1 MAALVS
7 LDDPAALDPRR
18 VGAKAA
24 RLAEA
29 RQRGYPVL
37 RGMVVPV
44 ECSAA
49 ALARTGSILRRSGLG
64 AARVVAASMPVDED
78 LRASLASAGTLGASL
93 VVRSSTRLD
102 DDGRW
107 SGAFASLADIQPD
120 ELHVAVRSCW
130 ASVFTSE
137 AVARFEASGERRD
150 RVGMAV
156 LIQPQV
162 HPDAGGWTRVK
173 GNVVEVAAVAGHPSP
188 LLQGWIGGHRM
199 EVRRDGRRTGDVL
212 PIESGRLE
220 TLATLAWNAHDDL
233 GATRLE
239 WAIVDGRPI
248 ILQVSATASDFSGSP
263 SFERDATSRVDLAG
277 EAGSGGVALA
287 RGLGVS
293 AGRAVGPSRV
303 LHADASPSSLTGRE
317 VLLIDRPSPEIAP
330 LLWHVAGLVA
340 RSGNPGAHLFEVA
353 RSLHLPAAVVTSPIP
368 WSDGNVIAIDGGS
381 GDVVAW
387 DAEDV
392 G

>member
-7 LDDPAALDPRR
+7 LDDPAALDAGR

-24 RLAEA
+24 WLAEA

-37 RGMVVPV
+37 PGAVVPA

-49 ALARTGSILRRSGLG
+49 SISRAEAIVRRSGLG
-64 AARVVAASMPVDED
+64 AARVAAASLPVDED
-78 LRASLASAGTLGASL
+78 LRGSLEPARSFGSLL

-107 SGAFASLADIQPD
+107 SGAFASLADVEPD

-130 ASVFTSE
+130 ASLYSPDAT
-137 AVARFEASGERRD
+137 ARFEASGERRA

-162 HPDAGGWTRVK
+162 QPDAGGWTRVN
-173 GNVVEVAAVAGHPSP
+173 GDAIEVAAVAGHPGP
-188 LLQGWIGGHRM
+188 LFQGWVVGHRM
-199 EVRRDGRRTGDVL
+199 TLTRDDLRTGDAL
-212 PIESGRLE
+212 PISPDALE
-220 TLATLAWNAHDDL
+220 ALAALAWNAHDYL

-239 WAIVDGRPI
+239 WAIVAGRPI
-248 ILQVSATASDFSGSP
+248 ILQVSVTAAGP
-263 SFERDATSRVDLAG
+263 SRTSNTERDVSARADSIVAAG
-277 EAGSGGVALA
+277 NGSAALV

-293 AGRAVGPSRV
+293 AGRAVGPSRA
-303 LHADASPSSLTGRE
+303 LRIAGSQSSLTGRE
-317 VLLIDRPSPEIAP
+317 ILLIDQPTPEIAP
-330 LLWHVAGLVA
+330 LLWHVAGLVS

-353 RSLHLPAAVVTSPIP
+353 RSLHVPAAVVTAPIR
-368 WSDGNVIAIDGGS
+368 WSDDDVIALDGSS

-387 DAEDV
+387 DAKQLA
-392 G
+392 